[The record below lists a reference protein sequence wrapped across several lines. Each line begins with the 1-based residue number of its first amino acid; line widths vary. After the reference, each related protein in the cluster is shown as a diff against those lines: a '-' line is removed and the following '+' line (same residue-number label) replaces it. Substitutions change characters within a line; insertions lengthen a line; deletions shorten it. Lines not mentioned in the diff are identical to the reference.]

1 MPQPQ
6 QAEPLAPDAPAR
18 AAAQALPHLS
28 PDAFTV
34 PYRDPVWD
42 GPTDPILVADH
53 LANEWVLFYTQ
64 RRATAPG
71 LTGVEWVH
79 GTGIGIARSSDG
91 GATWRYQGTA
101 EGLIPPGT
109 ELPATLWAPDVVR
122 IGDQW
127 IMYLSV
133 LGGRRTDWTGKA
145 EIVQFASRDLNRWE
159 YLGPIGL
166 DSPRVIDAAVAR
178 CGDGRYRLWYKD
190 ETRGSNTCSAVSDT
204 PEDPASWVLE
214 GVAIPGRPHEGPK
227 VFRLGG
233 SYWMIV
239 DEWRG
244 QAVYRSEDAAGAWIR
259 QEHLGGLILTA
270 PETVG
275 GRPVVG
281 RHADVVPLPA
291 PPGAAA
297 DDGGAQQALLVYFT
311 HPHWGGED
319 IGTMA
324 PDPRTHLSH
333 VRAAVLEVRD
343 GILECTEH

>member
-1 MPQPQ
+1 VPRQ
-6 QAEPLAPDAPAR
+6 QAAQETVAPA
-18 AAAQALPHLS
+18 ALPLRA
-28 PDAFTV
+28 DAFTV

-42 GPTDPILVADH
+42 GPTDPVLVADH
-53 LANEWVLFYTQ
+53 SSGEWVLFYTQ

-79 GTGIGIARSSDG
+79 GTGIGVARSSDG
-91 GATWRYQGTA
+91 GATWRYQGTV

-122 IGDQW
+122 IGNRW
-127 IMYLSV
+127 IMYLTV
-133 LGGRRTDWTGKA
+133 LGGRRTDWTGTA
-145 EIVQFASRDLNRWE
+145 EIVQFASVDLRSWE
-159 YLGPIGL
+159 YLGGIGL

-190 ETRGSNTCSAVSDT
+190 EARGSTTHSAVTDT
-204 PEDPASWVLE
+204 PDDPASWSPE

-227 VFRLGG
+227 VFALGG

-244 QAVYRSEDAAGAWIR
+244 QAVYRSAGGNGNWAR
-259 QEHLGGLILTA
+259 QDHLGGLLLTA
-270 PETVG
+270 PESWD

-281 RHADVVPLPA
+281 RHADVVPLRDGEMSDA
-291 PPGAAA
+291 GA
-297 DDGGAQQALLVYFT
+297 DRALLVYFT
-311 HPHWGGED
+311 HPCWGGED

-324 PDPRTHLSH
+324 PDPRTRLSH

-343 GILECTEH
+343 GVLVCTEH